1 MSEKIRLKSFT
12 EFLANKPKSFT
23 SVRCYTKDEFCKEVC
38 PIIRQQI
45 DRLLNP
51 SDDDKERYKQLAED
65 LKESIFEWEVVEI
78 KAND

>member
-1 MSEKIRLKSFT
+1 MSEDIRIKSFT
-12 EFLANKPKSFT
+12 EFLAKKPKTFS
-23 SVRCYTKDEFCKEVC
+23 SVRCYTKEEFCKEVC

-65 LKESIFEWEVVEI
+65 LKESVFEWEVIEFKVNE
-78 KAND
+78 

>member
-1 MSEKIRLKSFT
+1 MSEDIRIKSFT
-12 EFLANKPKSFT
+12 EFLAKKPKTFS
-23 SVRCYTKDEFCKEVC
+23 SVRCYTKEEFCKEVC

-65 LKESIFEWEVVEI
+65 LKESIFEWEVIGINYNE
-78 KAND
+78 

>member
-1 MSEKIRLKSFT
+1 MSEGIRIKSFSGL
-12 EFLANKPKSFT
+12 LANKPKTLSF
-23 SVRCYTKDEFCKEVC
+23 VRCYTKEEFCKEVC

-65 LKESIFEWEVVEI
+65 LKESIFEWEIVGINVNE
-78 KAND
+78 

>member
-1 MSEKIRLKSFT
+1 MPEEIRLKSFT
-12 EFLANKPKSFT
+12 EFLAKKPKTFS

-51 SDDDKERYKQLAED
+51 SDDDVERYKQLAED
-65 LKESIFEWEVVEI
+65 LKESIFEWEIVGININE
-78 KAND
+78 

>member
-1 MSEKIRLKSFT
+1 MSEELRIKSFS
-12 EFLANKPKSFT
+12 ELLANKPKTFS
-23 SVRCYTKDEFCKEVC
+23 SVRCYTKEEFCKEVC

-65 LKESIFEWEVVEI
+65 LKESIFEWEVVGFKVNE
-78 KAND
+78 

>member
-1 MSEKIRLKSFT
+1 MSEKFSTKSFA
-12 EFLANKPKSFT
+12 EFLAEKPKTFT
-23 SVRCYTKDEFCKEVC
+23 SVRCYTKEEFCKKVC

-65 LKESIFEWEVVEI
+65 LKECVFEWEVVGI
-78 KAND
+78 NR

>member
-1 MSEKIRLKSFT
+1 MSEYIRIKSFS
-12 EFLANKPKSFT
+12 ELLAKKPKTFS
-23 SVRCYTKDEFCKEVC
+23 SVRCYTKEEFCKEVC

-65 LKESIFEWEVVEI
+65 LKESIFEWEIVGISLNV
-78 KAND
+78 

>member
-1 MSEKIRLKSFT
+1 MSEDIRIKSFT
-12 EFLANKPKSFT
+12 EFLAKKPKTFS
-23 SVRCYTKDEFCKEVC
+23 SIRCYSKEEFCEEVC